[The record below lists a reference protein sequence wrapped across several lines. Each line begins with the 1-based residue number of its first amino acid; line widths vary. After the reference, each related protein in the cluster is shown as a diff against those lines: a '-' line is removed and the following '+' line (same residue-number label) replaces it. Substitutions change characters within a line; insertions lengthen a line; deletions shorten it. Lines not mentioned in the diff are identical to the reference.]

1 MRDETRSRRQEEIE
15 KAAYEVLEEKGYSG
29 TSMLGVA
36 RRARASNETLY
47 NWYGDKQGLF
57 KALVMRNADEVRL
70 LLELELASGQAPLK
84 TLERL
89 GPKLLSLLLGNRAV
103 ALNRAAAADPSGEL
117 GETISTAGRETVMP
131 LIQRVL
137 EDARERGQLAFGD
150 PGETAALFLDLLV
163 GDLQIRRV
171 IGRLPEPSAEFCQQ
185 RAGQALARFARLL
198 A

>member
-57 KALVMRNADEVRL
+57 KALVMRNADEVRS

-185 RAGQALARFARLL
+185 RAGQAQARFARLL